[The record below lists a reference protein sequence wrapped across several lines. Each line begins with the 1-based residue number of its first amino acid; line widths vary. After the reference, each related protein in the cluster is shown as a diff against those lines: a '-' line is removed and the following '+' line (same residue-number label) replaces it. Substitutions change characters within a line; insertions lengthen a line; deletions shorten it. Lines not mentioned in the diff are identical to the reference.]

1 MTGSHTPQNGPL
13 GRRGL
18 LVGTAATALTLSPVS
33 FANAATGK
41 DNGKGG
47 GTDQAD
53 LTKTVRGTLPTGSPD
68 FVYLPVEVPCG
79 VREIAVSY
87 TYEKTPVP
95 AGTQGNALDIGIFD
109 ERGTELGGR
118 GFRGWSGG
126 ARAGFFIRAD
136 EATPG
141 YVAGP
146 VRAGTW
152 NIALGPYTVAPEG
165 LPYEVTITVRFG
177 EPGTTPTPGYP
188 PERAKGRGRAWYR
201 GDCHLH
207 SVHSDGKRTPAE
219 IATAARAAGLDF
231 INSSEHNT
239 HTAHSA
245 WQGLWGDDL
254 LILTGEEITTRNGH
268 VIALATDPGTF
279 VDWRYRAR
287 DNRFGHYAK
296 AVRRAGGLV
305 VPAHPHATCIG
316 CHWKFGFGE
325 ADAVEV
331 WNGPYTPEDEIALA
345 EWDNSLVAAVR
356 ASKPWV
362 PAMGNSDAHREP
374 DKVGLPQTVVLAEE
388 LSRDA
393 IVAGIRSGHSYIA
406 ESSAVSL
413 SFGASGGRGGHAGI
427 GERLRADADSPVTV
441 RLEVTGAPGCTVH
454 FVTDQGTLF
463 TATLPASGTGVVE
476 WRTTPVYAAYVRAE
490 VRHPATVPGLPGAP
504 AALTNPVFL
513 EG

>member
-1 MTGSHTPQNGPL
+1 MTGSIA
-13 GRRGL
+13 RRGL
-18 LVGTAATALTLSPVS
+18 LAGTAATALTLGPVS
-33 FANAATGK
+33 FADAAPTPGPG
-41 DNGKGG
+41 DGSGDG
-47 GTDQAD
+47 PVTAVR
-53 LTKTVRGTLPTGSPD
+53 TVRGTLPTGCPD
-68 FVYLPVEVPCG
+68 FVNLPVEVPSG

-87 TYEKTPVP
+87 TYVKTPVP

-109 ERGTELGGR
+109 ERGTDLGGR

-126 ARAGFFIRAD
+126 ARGSFFIRAE

-141 YVAGP
+141 YIPGP

-152 NIALGPYTVAPEG
+152 HIALGPYTVAPEG
-165 LPYEVTITVRFG
+165 LPYEVTVTLTFG
-177 EPGTTPTPGYP
+177 PSGTTPEPVYP

-207 SVHSDGKRTPAE
+207 SVHSDGKRTPAD
-219 IATAARAAGLDF
+219 IAAAARVAGLDF

-239 HTAHSA
+239 HAAHSA

-254 LILTGEEITTRNGH
+254 LILTGEEVTTRNGH
-268 VIALATDPGTF
+268 VVALATDPGTF

-356 ASKPWV
+356 ASKPWI

-374 DKVGLPQTVVLAEE
+374 DKVGLPQTVVLADE
-388 LSRDA
+388 LSRKA
-393 IVAGIRSGHSYIA
+393 ITAGIRAGRSYIA
-406 ESSAVSL
+406 ESSAVTL
-413 SFGASGGRGGHAGI
+413 AFGASGGRGLHAGI
-427 GERLRADADSPVTV
+427 GERLRADEGTPVTV
-441 RLEVTGAPGCTVH
+441 RLEVAGAPGCAAH

-463 TATLPASGTGVVE
+463 TAALPESGSGTVE
-476 WRTTPVYAAYVRAE
+476 WRTTPSYAAYVRAE
-490 VRHPATVPGLPGAP
+490 VRHPASVPGLPGAL

-513 EG
+513 GR